1 MKKIISVIFFVMLVF
16 ISGCYYDKEELL
28 YPNGND
34 CSGIA
39 ATYSG
44 AIQGIIQTSCALGS
58 TCHGAGSTNGP
69 GQLTSYNE
77 VKAAAAQVRS
87 SVVTGIM
94 PKGMTLPAE
103 DIKAIRCWVD
113 GGAPNN

>member
-1 MKKIISVIFFVMLVF
+1 MKTIASILFFIVLVSV
-16 ISGCYYDKEELL
+16 SGCYYDKEELL

-34 CSGIA
+34 CSGVA

-44 AIQGIIQTSCALGS
+44 TIQGIIQTSCALGS

-69 GQLTSYNE
+69 GQFTNYDE

-87 SVVTGIM
+87 SVVSGIM

-113 GGAPNN
+113 GGAP

>member
-1 MKKIISVIFFVMLVF
+1 MKKIIAVLILTAF
-16 ISGCYYDKEELL
+16 IVSTGCYYDKEELL

-34 CSGIA
+34 CSGVA

-44 AIQGIIQTSCALGS
+44 TIEAIIQTSCATGS

-69 GQLTSYNE
+69 GQFTNYDE

-87 SVVTGIM
+87 SVVSGLM

-103 DIKAIRCWVD
+103 HIKAIRCWVD